1 MLTFKSPPIVNWLM
15 VVLHSISLSHGQP
28 SMACSR
34 DCDNT
39 VVCLA
44 DPLLGVHQSIFTAS
58 FSLKRLAPNEQKKKV
73 ELRCFLFCFCRSVIL
88 SEDYVSR
95 MGRCS
100 MERGAERFGH
110 PAFTLYSPAGPQAA
124 DPVELA
130 LLRGE
135 ILAWPQV
142 LHNGE
147 QYEPARLLYIPLL
160 ASHQGL
166 DCLLALDGTYILNVP
181 AVPLA
186 ISLLDRTCNNTRV
199 ATASTPLSFESR
211 LASTAR
217 IQLARYLVVRLAR
230 SRWVAS
236 IVKTSHVF

>member
-1 MLTFKSPPIVNWLM
+1 
-15 VVLHSISLSHGQP
+15 
-28 SMACSR
+28 
-34 DCDNT
+34 
-39 VVCLA
+39 
-44 DPLLGVHQSIFTAS
+44 
-58 FSLKRLAPNEQKKKV
+58 
-73 ELRCFLFCFCRSVIL
+73 
-88 SEDYVSR
+88 
-95 MGRCS
+95 

-110 PAFTLYSPAGPQAA
+110 PAFTLYSPAGPQAV

-147 QYEPARLLYIPLL
+147 HYEPARLLYIPLL

-166 DCLLALDGTYILNVP
+166 NCLFALDDTHILNVS

-186 ISLLDRTCNNTRV
+186 ISLLDRTIGNTRV
-199 ATASTPLSFESR
+199 ATASTPLSSESR

-230 SRWVAS
+230 SRCVAS
-236 IVKTSHVF
+236 IVKTFHVF

>member
-1 MLTFKSPPIVNWLM
+1 MLGGSSAWRASEHI
-15 VVLHSISLSHGQP
+15 HSKYFGK
-28 SMACSR
+28 AFGTERAEDVSR
-34 DCDNT
+34 
-39 VVCLA
+39 A
-44 DPLLGVHQSIFTAS
+44 EIF
-58 FSLKRLAPNEQKKKV
+58 F
-73 ELRCFLFCFCRSVIL
+73 FCRSVIL
-88 SEDYVSR
+88 SEGYVSR
-95 MGRCS
+95 MGRCP
-100 MERGAERFGH
+100 MNHWAERFGH

-130 LLRGE
+130 LLRSE

-186 ISLLDRTCNNTRV
+186 VSLLDRTNDNTRV
-199 ATASTPLSFESR
+199 ATASTPLSSESR

-230 SRWVAS
+230 SRCVAS
-236 IVKTSHVF
+236 IVKTFHVF